1 MSKKRKNIMLILTI
15 GIIGIT
21 VFFINDF
28 IFGSVKG
35 VNQTIEKSE
44 LYSEKDIKKAM
55 TIVKH
60 QFKLEFRGC
69 KLTDLWYEEDIN
81 ISSANSWADQYN
93 ADEAIIILSNFDAG
107 SSGGDGSLN
116 PNGTYKDW
124 QWILI
129 RDKED
134 KTWKLKT
141 WGY

>member
-1 MSKKRKNIMLILTI
+1 MSKKGNFIRLILVI
-15 GIIGIT
+15 AVVG
-21 VFFINDF
+21 VVLFFINNF
-28 IFGSVKG
+28 MLGSVKG

-116 PNGTYKDW
+116 PNDTYKDW

-129 RDKED
+129 RDKGD
-134 KTWKLKT
+134 KSWKIKT

>member
-1 MSKKRKNIMLILTI
+1 MSKKGNFIRLILVI
-15 GIIGIT
+15 AVVG
-21 VFFINDF
+21 VVLFFINNF
-28 IFGSVKG
+28 MLGSVKG
-35 VNQTIEKSE
+35 INQTIEKSE

-129 RDKED
+129 RDKGD

>member
-69 KLTDLWYEEDIN
+69 KLTDLWYEDDIN
-81 ISSANSWADQYN
+81 ISSANSWAMQYN
-93 ADEAIIILSNFDAG
+93 ADEAIIILSNFDVG
-107 SSGGDGSLN
+107 SSGGDCSLN
-116 PNGTYKDW
+116 PKGSF
-124 QWILI
+124 
-129 RDKED
+129 
-134 KTWKLKT
+134 
-141 WGY
+141 

>member
-1 MSKKRKNIMLILTI
+1 MSKKGNFIRLILVI
-15 GIIGIT
+15 AVVG
-21 VFFINDF
+21 VVLFFINNF
-28 IFGSVKG
+28 MLGSVKG
-35 VNQTIEKSE
+35 INQTIEKSE

-129 RDKED
+129 RDKGD
-134 KTWKLKT
+134 KSWKIKT